1 MSKDRK
7 VMIDKS
13 YVTVVE
19 NIKEQ
24 IRSAQHR
31 AILNAN
37 KEMLILYWNIGKII
51 NENSTWGSKFLNNLS
66 KEITSEF
73 PSTKG
78 FSVRNLKNM
87 ARFYR
92 EYPEIEI
99 VQSVTAQITWTHNI
113 EILRVESKE
122 QRLWYINKTIENGW
136 SVNVL
141 AHQIDTNL
149 YARQIEQK
157 KVANFE
163 TKLLSPQSEL
173 ALETMKDPYVFDF
186 IELKE
191 DAKEK
196 DLEDAL
202 INNITKVLLE
212 LGKGFAFVGHQ
223 YHLEVAGEDYYIDLL
238 FYNIKLKCYV
248 AIELKVSEF
257 KPEYAGK
264 LSFYLTAIDEQVK
277 EVNDN
282 PTIGLLLCRF
292 KNNVVAEYT
301 LRDMN
306 KPMGVSEYRIKDYLP
321 ENFQNELPSIE
332 ELISIVKQEI

>member
-1 MSKDRK
+1 
-7 VMIDKS
+7 MIDKN
-13 YVTVVE
+13 YVSVVE

-24 IRSAQHR
+24 IRSAKHK

-37 KEMLILYWNIGKII
+37 KEMLILYWNIGRII
-51 NENSTWGSKFLNNLS
+51 NENSTWGSKFLRSLS
-66 KEITSEF
+66 DEIKNEF
-73 PSTKG
+73 PSAKG
-78 FSVRNLKNM
+78 FSVSNLKNM

-92 EYPEIEI
+92 EYSNDEIG
-99 VQSVTAQITWTHNI
+99 QSVTSQITWTHNI
-113 EILRVESKE
+113 EVLRVESKE

-149 YARQIEQK
+149 YARQKEQK
-157 KVANFE
+157 KVSNFKA
-163 TKLLSPQSEL
+163 KLPSPQSEL
-173 ALETMKDPYVFDF
+173 VQETIKDPYVFDF

-191 DAKEK
+191 DSKEK
-196 DLEDAL
+196 DLEEAL

-212 LGKGFAFVGHQ
+212 FGRGFAFVGHQ

-248 AIELKVSEF
+248 VIELKIGEF
-257 KPEYAGK
+257 KPEYAGQ
-264 LSFYLTAIDEQVK
+264 LSFYLTAIDEQIK

-282 PTIGLLLCRF
+282 PTIGLLLCRY

-301 LRDMN
+301 LKDMN
-306 KPMGVSEYRIKDYLP
+306 KPMGISEYKIKDY
-321 ENFQNELPSIE
+321 LPSIE
-332 ELISIVKQEI
+332 ELITIVKKDI

>member
-1 MSKDRK
+1 MIYSHAYLKTELYFWGIIEDIKD
-7 VMIDKS
+7 
-13 YVTVVE
+13 
-19 NIKEQ
+19 Q

-51 NENSTWGSKFLNNLS
+51 NENSTWGSKFLNKLS
-66 KEITSEF
+66 NEISSEF
-73 PSTKG
+73 PSAKG

-92 EYPEIEI
+92 EYPKIEI

-157 KVANFE
+157 KVSNFP
-163 TKLLSPQSEL
+163 TILPSSQSEL

-191 DAKEK
+191 DAQEK
-196 DLEDAL
+196 DLEEAL
-202 INNITKVLLE
+202 IKNITKVLLE
-212 LGKGFAFVGHQ
+212 FGKGFSVDN
-223 YHLEVAGEDYYIDLL
+223 LE
-238 FYNIKLKCYV
+238 NMRR
-248 AIELKVSEF
+248 
-257 KPEYAGK
+257 
-264 LSFYLTAIDEQVK
+264 FYLIYSNSETLSRNLAFTLSWSHYLKLMRI
-277 EVNDN
+277 DN
-282 PTIGLLLCRF
+282 PEEHKFYEIEA
-292 KNNVVAEYT
+292 KENNWNNRY
-301 LRDMN
+301 
-306 KPMGVSEYRIKDYLP
+306 K
-321 ENFQNELPSIE
+321 SIRAM
-332 ELISIVKQEI
+332 

>member
-1 MSKDRK
+1 M
-7 VMIDKS
+7 
-13 YVTVVE
+13 
-19 NIKEQ
+19 
-24 IRSAQHR
+24 
-31 AILNAN
+31 
-37 KEMLILYWNIGKII
+37 
-51 NENSTWGSKFLNNLS
+51 GSKFLRNLS

-73 PSTKG
+73 SSAKG

-87 ARFYR
+87 SRFYR
-92 EYPEIEI
+92 EYPDIEI
-99 VQSVTAQITWTHNI
+99 GQTLSAQITWSHNL

-157 KVANFE
+157 KVSNFP
-163 TKLLSPQSEL
+163 TILPSSQSEL

-196 DLEDAL
+196 DLEEAL
-202 INNITKVLLE
+202 IKNITKVLLE
-212 LGKGFAFVGHQ
+212 FGKGFAYVGHQ

-248 AIELKVSEF
+248 VIELKVGEF

-277 EVNDN
+277 EKNDN
-282 PTIGLLLCRF
+282 PTIGLLLCRN
-292 KNNVVAEYT
+292 KNNVIAEYT

-321 ENFQNELPSIE
+321 ENLQNELPSIE
-332 ELISIVKQEI
+332 ELITIVKKEV

>member
-1 MSKDRK
+1 
-7 VMIDKS
+7 MIEKS
-13 YVTVVE
+13 YVTIVE
-19 NIKEQ
+19 DIKNQ
-24 IRSAQHR
+24 IRSAQHK

-51 NENSTWGSKFLNNLS
+51 NENSTWGSKFLNKLS
-66 KEITSEF
+66 TEISSEF
-73 PSTKG
+73 PTAKG

-87 ARFYR
+87 TRFYR
-92 EYPEIEI
+92 EYPDIEI
-99 VQSVTAQITWTHNI
+99 VQTLSAQITWSHNL

-149 YARQIEQK
+149 YSRQIEQK
-157 KVANFE
+157 KVSNFPIN
-163 TKLLSPQSEL
+163 LPSPQSEL

-191 DAKEK
+191 DAQEK
-196 DLEDAL
+196 DLEEAL
-202 INNITKVLLE
+202 IKNITKVLLE
-212 LGKGFAFVGHQ
+212 FGKGFAYVGHQ

-248 AIELKVSEF
+248 VIELKVGEF

-282 PTIGLLLCRF
+282 PTIGLLLCKN
-292 KNNVVAEYT
+292 KNNVIAEYT

-321 ENFQNELPSIE
+321 ENLQNELPSIE
-332 ELISIVKQEI
+332 ELITIVKKDF

>member
-1 MSKDRK
+1 
-7 VMIDKS
+7 MIDKS
-13 YVTVVE
+13 YVTIVE

-37 KEMLILYWNIGKII
+37 KEMLILYWNIGKVI
-51 NENSTWGSKFLNNLS
+51 NENSTWGSKFLSKLS
-66 KEITSEF
+66 SEIRGEF
-73 PSTKG
+73 PSSKG

-163 TKLLSPQSEL
+163 TKLPSPQSEL

-238 FYNIKLKCYV
+238 FYNIKLKCYIV
-248 AIELKVSEF
+248 IELKIGEF
-257 KPEYAGK
+257 RPEYAGQ
-264 LSFYLTAIDEQVK
+264 LSFYLTAIDEQIK

-282 PTIGLLLCRF
+282 PTIGLLLCRY
-292 KNNVVAEYT
+292 KNNIIAEYT

-306 KPMGVSEYRIKDYLP
+306 KPMGISEYKIKDY
-321 ENFQNELPSIE
+321 LPSIE
-332 ELISIVKQEI
+332 ELITIVKKEI

>member
-1 MSKDRK
+1 
-7 VMIDKS
+7 MIDNN
-13 YVTVVE
+13 YVMVVE
-19 NIKEQ
+19 SIKEQ
-24 IRSAQHR
+24 IRSAQHK

-37 KEMLILYWNIGKII
+37 KEMLILYWNIGKVI
-51 NENSTWGSKFLNNLS
+51 NENSTWGSKFLRNLS

-149 YARQIEQK
+149 YERQIKQK
-157 KVANFE
+157 KISNFKN
-163 TKLLSPQSEL
+163 KLPSPQSEL

-186 IELKE
+186 VDLKE
-191 DAKEK
+191 NAKEK
-196 DLEDAL
+196 DLEEAL
-202 INNITKVLLE
+202 IDNITKVLLE

-223 YHLEVAGEDYYIDLL
+223 YHLEVSGEDYYIDLL

-248 AIELKVSEF
+248 VIELKIGEF
-257 KPEYAGK
+257 KPEYAGQ
-264 LSFYLTAIDEQVK
+264 LSFYLTAIDEIVK
-277 EVNDN
+277 EINDN
-282 PTIGLLLCRF
+282 PTIGLLLCRH
-292 KNNVVAEYT
+292 KNNVTAEYT

-321 ENFQNELPSIE
+321 ENLQNELPSIE
-332 ELISIVKQEI
+332 ELINIVKKEI

>member
-1 MSKDRK
+1 MLDT
-7 VMIDKS
+7 S
-13 YVTVVE
+13 YVSVIE
-19 NIKEQ
+19 NIKNQ
-24 IRSAQHR
+24 IRSSQHK

-37 KEMLILYWNIGKII
+37 KELIILYWNIGKVI
-51 NENSTWGSKFLNNLS
+51 NENSTWGSKFLSKLS
-66 KEITSEF
+66 SEITNEF

-163 TKLLSPQSEL
+163 TKLPSPQSEL

-196 DLEDAL
+196 DLEYAL

-248 AIELKVSEF
+248 VIELKIGEF
-257 KPEYAGK
+257 RPEYAGQ
-264 LSFYLTAIDEQVK
+264 LSFYLTAIDEQIK

-282 PTIGLLLCRF
+282 PTIGLLLCRY
-292 KNNVVAEYT
+292 KNNIIAEYT

-306 KPMGVSEYRIKDYLP
+306 KPMGISEYKIKDY
-321 ENFQNELPSIE
+321 LPSIE
-332 ELISIVKQEI
+332 ELITIVKKEI

>member
-1 MSKDRK
+1 MLDT
-7 VMIDKS
+7 S
-13 YVTVVE
+13 YVPVIE
-19 NIKEQ
+19 SIKEQ
-24 IRSAQHR
+24 IRCAQHK

-37 KEMLILYWNIGKII
+37 KEMLILYWNIGKVI
-51 NENSTWGSKFLNNLS
+51 NENSTWGSKFLNKLS
-66 KEITSEF
+66 NEISSEF
-73 PSTKG
+73 PTAKG

-87 ARFYR
+87 VRFYR

-99 VQSVTAQITWTHNI
+99 VQTLSAQITWSHNL

-157 KVANFE
+157 KVSNFP
-163 TKLLSPQSEL
+163 TILPSSQSEL

-196 DLEDAL
+196 DLEEAL
-202 INNITKVLLE
+202 IKNITKVLLE
-212 LGKGFAFVGHQ
+212 FGKGFAYVSHQ

-248 AIELKVSEF
+248 VIELKVGEF

-277 EVNDN
+277 EKNDN
-282 PTIGLLLCRF
+282 PTIGLLLCRN
-292 KNNVVAEYT
+292 KNNVIAEYT

-321 ENFQNELPSIE
+321 ENLQNELPSIE
-332 ELISIVKQEI
+332 ELITIVKKEV

>member
-1 MSKDRK
+1 M
-7 VMIDKS
+7 VEKS
-13 YVTVVE
+13 YVTIVE
-19 NIKEQ
+19 NIKDQ

-51 NENSTWGSKFLNNLS
+51 NENSTWGSKFLNKLS
-66 KEITSEF
+66 SEISSEF
-73 PSTKG
+73 PTAKG

-87 ARFYR
+87 VRFYR

-149 YARQIEQK
+149 YDRQIEQK
-157 KVANFE
+157 KVSNFP
-163 TKLLSPQSEL
+163 TNLPSPQSEL

-191 DAKEK
+191 DAGEK
-196 DLEDAL
+196 DLEEAL
-202 INNITKVLLE
+202 IKNITKVLLE
-212 LGKGFAFVGHQ
+212 FGKGFAYVGHQ

-248 AIELKVSEF
+248 VIELKVGEF

-264 LSFYLTAIDEQVK
+264 LSFYLTAIDEHVK
-277 EVNDN
+277 EENDN
-282 PTIGLLLCRF
+282 PTIGLLLCRN
-292 KNNVVAEYT
+292 KNNVIAEYT

-321 ENFQNELPSIE
+321 ENLQNELPSIE
-332 ELISIVKQEI
+332 ELITIVKKEV